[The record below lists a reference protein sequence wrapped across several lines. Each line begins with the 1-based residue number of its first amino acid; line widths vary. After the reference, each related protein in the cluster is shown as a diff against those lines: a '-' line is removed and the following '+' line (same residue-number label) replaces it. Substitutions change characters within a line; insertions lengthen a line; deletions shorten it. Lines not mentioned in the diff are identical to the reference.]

1 MTDSVLS
8 ILKTAVERGAS
19 DLIVVAGLPVSC
31 KINGAVERLG
41 DSPLMPEDTQ
51 RLADEVYAEAGRT
64 KEIYNA
70 HGDDDFSLTI
80 KGLSRFR
87 VAVFRQRGSC
97 SMVVRVVAFSLPD
110 PTALG
115 IPEGVMKF
123 AAETK
128 GLVLVTGPAGSG
140 KSTTLAC
147 LIDRINSTRR
157 AHIITIEDP
166 IEFLHRHKVGI
177 VSQREIAS
185 DTESYEAA
193 LRGAL
198 RQAPDV
204 ILLGEM
210 RDLETIRAAMTAAET
225 GHLVL
230 STLHTL
236 GAASTVDRIVD
247 IFPPAQQ
254 AQIRVQLSMVLR
266 GVISQQLIA
275 KADGHGAVPAFE
287 IMHATNA
294 VRNLIREAK
303 THQIDAV
310 ISTSAAEGMRSM
322 DAELAA
328 LVRSGTITAEAAM
341 THALIPDQ
349 LKRRLGA

>member
-1 MTDSVLS
+1 MTESVLE

-31 KINGAVERLG
+31 KINGKVERMGG
-41 DSPLMPEDTQ
+41 DSLVPEDTL
-51 RLADEVYAEAGRT
+51 RFVNEVYAAAGRS
-64 KEIYNA
+64 KDIYDTL
-70 HGDDDFSLTI
+70 GDDDFSLTI
-80 KGLSRFR
+80 AGLSRFR

-97 SMVVRVVAFSLPD
+97 SMVIRVVAFSLPD
-110 PTALG
+110 PNALG
-115 IPEGVMKF
+115 IPDGVMKF
-123 AAETK
+123 ADQTK

-147 LIDRINSTRR
+147 IIDRINATRP

-275 KADGHGAVPAFE
+275 KADGSGAVPAFE
-287 IMHATNA
+287 IMQATNA

-310 ISTSAAEGMRSM
+310 ISTGAADGMRAM

-328 LVRSGTITAEAAM
+328 LVRAGTITAEVAM